1 MSKTLERSE
10 IHGGGPLIL
19 YTFSSRGIC
28 YSLSDTIIDL
38 SESTGM
44 TVMALERENL
54 HFLAPKTTKALETIF
69 QRKVER

>member
-28 YSLSDTIIDL
+28 CSLSNRIIDL
-38 SESTGM
+38 SESRGM
-44 TVMALERENL
+44 RVLVLERENL
-54 HFLAPKTTKALETIF
+54 DFLAPKTTKALETIF
-69 QRKVER
+69 QRKVDR